1 MKKIKIK
8 RHNGRETVLLECIKF
23 QCEECI
29 KNNLAYYIE
38 KINGLSASMY
48 MLDIIDSPY
57 VVVNFDDVRKL
68 NDMLNHMLNHGYEHI
83 KESEEI

>member
-1 MKKIKIK
+1 MKEIKFKVHNK
-8 RHNGRETVLLECIKF
+8 REIVLLDCIKF
-23 QCEECI
+23 HCEACI

-48 MLDIIDSPY
+48 MLDIIDFPY

-68 NDMLNHMLNHGYEHI
+68 NDMLNDMLNHGYEHI
-83 KESEEI
+83 KESEEK